1 MLSDPMTHFYVPG
14 PVNLLT
20 LDSYLPSKLCG
31 IIAIMRKFIV
41 FLLLFLGVMVVVFSF
56 SELERTLET
65 LRSGNIWYL
74 LLAFAIQIAWFFLVG
89 ITYRSIYRLLGMK
102 EAILNLTLLSAA
114 STFVNVV
121 MPTAGVSGM
130 AVFINVARK
139 RGQPSGKVTLAA
151 TLFLLFD
158 QVAFLA
164 VLGLG
169 MIALF
174 RRGHLS
180 AGEIS
185 AALVLLA
192 VASLMAT
199 ILYIGSRSVEAMGN
213 FLARLAHLANAIIRP
228 FTRKEYLSEER
239 AREFSSELAE
249 GLAALPDR
257 PRGLIKPLF
266 LAFLNKGLLVCIF
279 LLTFI
284 AFGVPYSVGTII
296 GGFAIGYL
304 FMIVSPTPAGIGI
317 VEGVLPLGLSS
328 MRVLWDHAVVITL
341 TYRAFTFWIPLAVGA
356 IAFRVLH
363 LEDKDSSEEDE

>member
-1 MLSDPMTHFYVPG
+1 
-14 PVNLLT
+14 
-20 LDSYLPSKLCG
+20 
-31 IIAIMRKFIV
+31 MRKFII
-41 FLLLFLGVMVVVFSF
+41 FLILFLGIMVVVFSF

-65 LRSGNIWYL
+65 LRRGNIWYI
-74 LLAFAIQIAWFFLVG
+74 LLAFAIQLAWFFLVG
-89 ITYRSIYRLLGMK
+89 ITYRSIYRLLGMQDS
-102 EAILNLTLLSAA
+102 ILNLTLLAAA

-139 RGQPSGKVTLAA
+139 REQPSGKVTLAA

-169 MIALF
+169 MVALF
-174 RRGHLS
+174 RRDHLN
-180 AGEIS
+180 AGEVG

-192 VASLMAT
+192 VATLMAT
-199 ILYIGSRSVEAMGN
+199 ILYLGSRSVEAMGD
-213 FLARLAHLANAIIRP
+213 FLARLAHMANAIIRP
-228 FTRKEYLSEER
+228 FTHKEYLHEER
-239 AREFSSELAE
+239 AREFSRELAE

-279 LLTFI
+279 LL
-284 AFGVPYSVGTII
+284 AFMAFEVPYTVGTIL

-304 FMIVSPTPAGIGI
+304 FTIVSPTPAGIGI

-328 MRVLWDHAVVITL
+328 LRVLWDHAVVVTL
-341 TYRAFTFWIPLAVGA
+341 TYRAVTFWIPLAVGA
-356 IAFRVLH
+356 IAFRILH
-363 LEDKDSSEEDE
+363 LETDARNEEIV